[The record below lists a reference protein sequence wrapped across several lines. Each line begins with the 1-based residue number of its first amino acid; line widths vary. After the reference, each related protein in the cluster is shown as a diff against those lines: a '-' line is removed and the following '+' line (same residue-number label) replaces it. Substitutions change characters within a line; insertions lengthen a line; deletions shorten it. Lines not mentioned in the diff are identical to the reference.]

1 MNADWHARLADPA
14 ALAALDPGDMLGRLA
29 GFPALFAAARNEGL
43 PAGWE
48 ADAPPRRP
56 PARLLVGGMGG
67 SGIAGDLLAAFYA
80 AGGSDVQTQI
90 LPVRDYRLPPL
101 RPGDALVL
109 CSYSGETEEMLAL
122 QSEARRAG
130 LAPLLI
136 TSGGR
141 LAAAGAD
148 CPCFVVPAGHAPRAA
163 LPALFGRLLA
173 IGAGLGLHA
182 PAAES
187 PAELAASL
195 AAVAAECAAA
205 RPPAANPAK
214 ALALALGEARPI
226 FCALAPAWEAVAL
239 RLRSQFEENA
249 KRAAQRRSLPELH
262 HNSWVAWSAGDLPG
276 LPIWLGAVA
285 AHPRVLLRRRLSEE
299 LLLARGLTA
308 LELPARGEGLLPRL
322 LTSLLV
328 GDTLTVYHALMR
340 GVDPTATPALTAMK
354 QRLADAQEPA

>member
-1 MNADWHARLADPA
+1 VSGDWQARLADPA
-14 ALAALDPGDMLGRLA
+14 ALTALDPGDMLGRLTSW
-29 GFPALFAAARNEGL
+29 PALFAAARYAGL

-48 ADAPPRRP
+48 PDAPPRRP
-56 PARLLVGGMGG
+56 PGRLLVGGMGG
-67 SGIAGDLLAAFYA
+67 SGIASDLLAAFYA
-80 AGGSDVQTQI
+80 AGGSQVPAQV

-109 CSYSGETEEMLAL
+109 CSYSGETEEVLAL
-122 QSEARRAG
+122 LAEARRVG

-136 TSGGR
+136 TAGGR

-148 CPCFVVPAGHAPRAA
+148 CPCFRVPAGHVPRAA

-173 IGAGLGLHA
+173 IGAGYGLHA

-195 AAVAAECAAA
+195 AAVAAECA
-205 RPPAANPAK
+205 PEQPLAANPGK
-214 ALALALGEARPI
+214 ALALALGDARPI

-262 HNSWVAWSAGDLPG
+262 HNSWVAWAAGDLPG
-276 LPIWLGAVA
+276 LPVWLGAVA

-299 LLLARGLTA
+299 LLAARGLRS
-308 LELPARGEGLLPRL
+308 LEIPSRGEGLLPRL

-340 GVDPTATPALTAMK
+340 GLDPTATPALTAMK